1 LSKVAT
7 PAEVDLTNVPETSPV
22 PVARV
27 TVIEYREAWL
37 FADVSRLPN
46 SSRKVTTG
54 EGLKS
59 SPIFLVS
66 VAVVGTLERVREL
79 GTPYSAEIP
88 STVPG
93 VKDPEF

>member
-1 LSKVAT
+1 M
-7 PAEVDLTNVPETSPV
+7 
-22 PVARV
+22 
-27 TVIEYREAWL
+27 
-37 FADVSRLPN
+37 
-46 SSRKVTTG
+46 
-54 EGLKS
+54 
-59 SPIFLVS
+59 FLVS